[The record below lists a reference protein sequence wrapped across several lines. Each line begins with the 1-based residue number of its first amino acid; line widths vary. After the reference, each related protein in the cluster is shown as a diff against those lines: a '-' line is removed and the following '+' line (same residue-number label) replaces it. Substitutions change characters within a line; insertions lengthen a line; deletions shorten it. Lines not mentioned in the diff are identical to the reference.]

1 MGGKK
6 EQVWQKNVRLWNWIV
21 IWWKDYKATE
31 KEKQQKSKRI
41 EMAKISSSTYSKKK
55 STKRAGV
62 HSKNASKNQNG
73 WKKKYKG
80 QGK

>member
-31 KEKQQKSKRI
+31 KEKQQESKRI

-55 STKRAGV
+55 STKRSGV

>member
-1 MGGKK
+1 MP
-6 EQVWQKNVRLWNWIV
+6 
-21 IWWKDYKATE
+21 
-31 KEKQQKSKRI
+31 
-41 EMAKISSSTYSKKK
+41 KISSITYSKKK
-55 STKRAGV
+55 STKRSGV

>member
-1 MGGKK
+1 MP
-6 EQVWQKNVRLWNWIV
+6 
-21 IWWKDYKATE
+21 
-31 KEKQQKSKRI
+31 
-41 EMAKISSSTYSKKK
+41 KISSSTYSKKK